1 MKEVGMEA
9 ILEPVIAPEVPPVA
23 EPEAKPKAPT
33 RARSHA
39 KKTLAL
45 PIPEELLTLAIDD
58 NEGAVSAS
66 IKTTL
71 RFGLAGAFL
80 AELVQANKI
89 QMAEDRLTLASS
101 KPTGDPLCDDILAM
115 ITADNKPHK
124 LGHWIQAIGSKL
136 TIKQMALRLVDRKVI
151 EIEKKQYAWV
161 IPYPVL
167 PQGQAS
173 AKYLLKQHLRGIILA
188 GELASPAD
196 IVLFSLLKSC
206 GLLRALFTQDERK
219 LAEKKVGGLVQGEV
233 FGEAVAKVVEG

>member
-1 MKEVGMEA
+1 MEA
-9 ILEPVIAPEVPPVA
+9 SPEPAVAQEVPTAA
-23 EPEAKPKAPT
+23 EPEATPKAPT

-45 PIPEELLTLAIDD
+45 PIPEELFTLAIDD
-58 NEGAVSAS
+58 NEGAVRAS
-66 IKTTL
+66 MKSSL

-80 AELVQANKI
+80 AELVLANKI

-101 KPTGDPLCDDILAM
+101 KPTGDALCDDILAM

-136 TIKQMALRLVDRKVI
+136 TIKQVALRLVELKVI
-151 EIEKKQYAWV
+151 VIEKKQYEWV
-161 IPYPVL
+161 IPYPAL

-173 AKYLLKQHLRGIILA
+173 AKYLLKQHLRGIVLA
-188 GELASPAD
+188 GEPASPAD
-196 IVLFSLLKSC
+196 IVLFSLLKGC

-219 LAEKKVGGLVQGEV
+219 LADKKVEEMAKGEV
-233 FGEAVAKVVEG
+233 FGEAVAKVLDE